1 MGADAWLR
9 SCGGQAKLAALAGD
23 AGEGGLVAGGMGDR
37 LFPRGNSGRVSH
49 GAAGTRG

>member
-9 SCGGQAKLAALAGD
+9 PCGDQAKLAALAGD